1 MSKMTTISA
10 SNTTQKRILVI
21 GGTGAQGFAVVKALL
36 EGPNPY
42 SVRVLSRNP
51 DAQSVQKA
59 FAGLPVEFVK
69 GSFMDFD
76 SVRRSLQDCY
86 RVYVNTDGFT
96 VKESDEIFAGI
107 RIFEIS
113 NTIPTL
119 RHFVYSSI
127 DYYLQL
133 TGFNHA
139 YAAHHTNAKGRVN
152 SYLQSQASSTSANG
166 LTWSILNTGA
176 YTEDLQGGFFTPK
189 IRADGTRVFAL
200 PLGDGHLPL
209 MTLHDNG
216 VFARIVFDDRA
227 AWSGKT
233 LNMLSHFATGLE
245 LAETL
250 EKVAGVKAVY
260 EPISLE
266 KWIREL
272 AIADAPVATTDP
284 QGITVGQNFAMWWPG
299 FQTSQLKNLKTRD
312 EVMLKKLHPGLQ
324 SLEEWMR
331 ETGYDGTPK
340 PVLKGFIDAGVG
352 PGF

>member
-1 MSKMTTISA
+1 MTNTSDTNTVSKI
-10 SNTTQKRILVI
+10 ILVI

-36 EGPNPY
+36 AKPNAY

-51 DAQSVQKA
+51 HAQSVRET
-59 FAGLPVEFVK
+59 FAGLPVEFVQ

-76 SVRRSLQDCY
+76 SVRLALQDCY
-86 RVYVNTDGFT
+86 GVYVNTDGFT

-119 RHFVYSSI
+119 RHFIYGSI
-127 DYYLQL
+127 DYYIQL

-152 SYLQSQASSTSANG
+152 SYLQSQASSTSATG

-189 IRADGTRVFAL
+189 IQADGTRVFAL

-209 MTLHDNG
+209 MTLRDNG
-216 VFARIVFDDRA
+216 AFARIVFDDRA

-233 LNMLSHFATGLE
+233 LNLLSHFATGQE

-250 EKVAGVKAVY
+250 ERVAGVKARY
-260 EPISLE
+260 EPISIE
-266 KWIREL
+266 HWVREL

-284 QGITVGQNFAMWWPG
+284 EGITVGENFSMWWPG

-312 EVMLKKLHPGLQ
+312 EAMLKRIHPGLQ
-324 SLEEWMR
+324 SLEDWMR

>member
-1 MSKMTTISA
+1 MTNTSDTNTVSKI
-10 SNTTQKRILVI
+10 ILVI

-36 EGPNPY
+36 AKPNAY

-51 DAQSVQKA
+51 HAQSVREA
-59 FAGLPVEFVK
+59 FAGLPVEFVQ
-69 GSFMDFD
+69 GSFMDFN
-76 SVRRSLQDCY
+76 SVRLALQDCY
-86 RVYVNTDGFT
+86 GVYVNTDGFT

-119 RHFVYSSI
+119 RHFIYGSI
-127 DYYLQL
+127 DYYIQL

-152 SYLQSQASSTSANG
+152 SYLQSQASSTSATG

-189 IRADGTRVFAL
+189 IQADGTRVFAL

-209 MTLHDNG
+209 MTLRDNG
-216 VFARIVFDDRA
+216 AFARIVFDDRA

-233 LNMLSHFATGLE
+233 LNLLSHFATGQE

-250 EKVAGVKAVY
+250 ERVAGVKARY
-260 EPISLE
+260 EPISIE
-266 KWIREL
+266 QWVREL

-284 QGITVGQNFAMWWPG
+284 EGITVGENFSMWWPG
-299 FQTSQLKNLKTRD
+299 FQTSQLKNLNTRD
-312 EVMLKKLHPGLQ
+312 EAMLKRIHPGLQ
-324 SLEEWMR
+324 SLEDWMR